1 MTEIFWTAFVGSV
14 IGLFVLMIR
23 YMQKCKCDTVKCCG
37 VYIHRVVDQE
47 VGLDDVS
54 PRV

>member
-14 IGLFVLMIR
+14 IGLCVLLIR
-23 YMQKCKCDTVKCCG
+23 YILKCKCDTVKCCG
-37 VYIHRVVDQE
+37 IYIHRTISEE
-47 VGLDDVS
+47 VGLSDIS